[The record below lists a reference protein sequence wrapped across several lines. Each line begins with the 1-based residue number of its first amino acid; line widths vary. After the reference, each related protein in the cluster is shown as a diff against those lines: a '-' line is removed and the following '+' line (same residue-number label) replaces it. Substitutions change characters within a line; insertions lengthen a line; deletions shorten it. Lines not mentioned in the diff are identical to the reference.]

1 MKTTTRRCLLSL
13 LGFSAAPILTACY
26 GMPYYD
32 EYLDIPFDGFSG
44 KIVDIDTQEPIPNI
58 KVHFTEQPDSSN
70 VVEHSTFTDAEGR
83 FLTVSLGIFSVV
95 RIVRP
100 GQYLVHAS
108 EYCAPDKECVSPEND
123 DPCAIFRHMAFPA
136 SEFCPSGYIS
146 QKGDHGNGKCGC

>member
-83 FLTVSLGIFSVV
+83 FSFDHHFKGQITVSLSDIDDQENGSYKDTALEINDLNNEDCIFKMY
-95 RIVRP
+95 R
-100 GQYLVHAS
+100 Q
-108 EYCAPDKECVSPEND
+108 KEN
-123 DPCAIFRHMAFPA
+123 
-136 SEFCPSGYIS
+136 
-146 QKGDHGNGKCGC
+146 K